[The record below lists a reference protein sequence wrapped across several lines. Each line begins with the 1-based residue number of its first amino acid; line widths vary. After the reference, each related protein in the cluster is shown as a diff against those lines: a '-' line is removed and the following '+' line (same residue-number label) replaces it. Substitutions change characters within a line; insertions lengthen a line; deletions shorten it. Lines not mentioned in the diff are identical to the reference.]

1 MPETAQF
8 VYGALGIAYELTGE
22 FFQTIKYYTQ
32 NLAILK
38 EWATWRFLPK
48 EVGARCANL
57 GNAYQSRAE
66 QRFDSLKECR
76 LPHRGDENDSRKRM
90 QTKHPKTCL
99 PRQHTMMMMMMSFI
113 CSFKEARDHHCCT
126 AQGYANARNNNCMCA
141 FSVASSTK

>member
-90 QTKHPKTCL
+90 QTKHPKTACL
-99 PRQHTMMMMMMSFI
+99 PKATHNDDDDDVFYLFFQKSQGPSLLHR
-113 CSFKEARDHHCCT
+113 ARVC
-126 AQGYANARNNNCMCA
+126 QRE
-141 FSVASSTK
+141 K